1 MKNISPKEAFD
12 MLSND
17 SNAIIVDVRTPEE
30 WAGGIPGNVNLRLV
44 TISSN
49 LDDFGMD
56 FKDIAQDVEYKTLF
70 ICRGGARSATAA
82 AIAEKLGYKDC
93 YNITGGFTEWQHS
106 NLPAEAWSIK

>member
-12 MLSND
+12 ILSND
-17 SNAIIVDVRTPEE
+17 SSAIIVDVRTPEE
-30 WAGGIPGNVNLRLV
+30 WAGGIPDNAHLRLV

-49 LDDFGMD
+49 LDDFERN
-56 FKDIAQDVEYKTLF
+56 FKDTTQDLECKTLF

-82 AIAEKLGYKDC
+82 SIAEKLGYKDC

-106 NLPAEAWSIK
+106 NVPSKAWSIK